1 VIGWKILKETCLG
14 RGSCMNKS
22 QVWTR
27 RSLSDEEKDGMT
39 IGSTLLFV
47 EGKAM
52 KKMVNAY
59 DEVMMKRMKFMT

>member
-1 VIGWKILKETCLG
+1 
-14 RGSCMNKS
+14 MNKS